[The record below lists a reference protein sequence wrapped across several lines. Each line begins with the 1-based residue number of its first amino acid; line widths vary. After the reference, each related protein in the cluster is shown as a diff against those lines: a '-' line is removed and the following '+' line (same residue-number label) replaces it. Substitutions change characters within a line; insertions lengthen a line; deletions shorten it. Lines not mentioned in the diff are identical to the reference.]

1 MIKLSLMQ
9 SLNLLCSPDIS
20 TVNDD
25 KAEKEKNN
33 RNRTKY
39 LVFLIFYLQCVHII
53 FMTKID
59 NIFLSPEIASIQKGV
74 NMLRDFMIAKIHRAR
89 VTQRDPDYVGSIT
102 IDEEMM
108 LQTGILE
115 NQRVYIYNIS
125 NGHRFSTYVIKG
137 ERGSGIIG
145 INGAAARLASIHDK
159 VIIVAYAMLNDE
171 EVKNL
176 IPQIVVVEDEENKDI
191 KKISG

>member
-1 MIKLSLMQ
+1 
-9 SLNLLCSPDIS
+9 
-20 TVNDD
+20 
-25 KAEKEKNN
+25 
-33 RNRTKY
+33 
-39 LVFLIFYLQCVHII
+39 
-53 FMTKID
+53 
-59 NIFLSPEIASIQKGV
+59 
-74 NMLRDFMIAKIHRAR
+74 MLRDFMIAKIHRAR

-102 IDEEMM
+102 IDEELM

-137 ERGSGIIG
+137 KRGSGIIG

-159 VIIVAYAMLNDE
+159 VIIVAYAMLDDV

-176 IPQIVVVEDEENKDI
+176 VPQVVVVEDEENKDI